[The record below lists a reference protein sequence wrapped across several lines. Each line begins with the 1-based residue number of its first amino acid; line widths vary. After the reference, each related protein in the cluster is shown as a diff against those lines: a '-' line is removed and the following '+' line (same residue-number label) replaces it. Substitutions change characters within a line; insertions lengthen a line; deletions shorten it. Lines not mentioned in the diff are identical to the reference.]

1 MFSPNEYYA
10 RDESMGLDG
19 DKTLDSNLK
28 KLDLVNFDIND
39 RIESFIKSEMSIWI
53 RTNYNSSLNS
63 LTLGEIV
70 EQIKLSKKFQSYM
83 EYLKKQETRATILG
97 TCVYSDFYRL
107 CTEEELAY
115 LGW

>member
-19 DKTLDSNLK
+19 DKTLDSHLK
-28 KLDLVNFDIND
+28 KLDLVDFDINNK
-39 RIESFIKSEMSIWI
+39 IETFVKSELPIWI
-53 RTNYNSSLNS
+53 RTNYSSSLNS

-70 EQIKLSKKFQSYM
+70 EQIKLSNKFQSYL
-83 EYLKKQETRATILG
+83 EYLKKQEARATILG
-97 TCVYSDFYRL
+97 TCIYTDFYNL